1 MMMGM
6 DEQLEKISLR
16 MRNWIGTPMSLF
28 VHTVVFA
35 ASFVLVYLGYSLEQV
50 LLVLTTAVSLEAIY
64 LAIFIQMTVNRQA
77 EQIEEVGEDIEDIQE
92 EVQDLGEDVE
102 EISEDV
108 EEISEDIEKM
118 QEEQAAEDE
127 RPAATLENIQAALHK
142 LVQDIEILK
151 SRTHHLGAAHE
162 EGQNGTIHSIPAET
176 ANYFKKFMGLITF
189 RGRSENGSPS
199 HISRSEIGEGES
211 PEKSAHV

>member
-1 MMMGM
+1 MIKAM

-16 MRNWIGTPMSLF
+16 MRNWIGTPVSLF
-28 VHTVVFA
+28 VHTVFFA

-102 EISEDV
+102 EISED
-108 EEISEDIEKM
+108 IEKM
-118 QEEQAAEDE
+118 QEEQAAEE
-127 RPAATLENIQAALHK
+127 EEPQATTLENIQAALHK

-151 SRTHHLGAAHE
+151 SRTHHLQPMDE
-162 EGQNGTIHSIPAET
+162 ELPANGLSAIPAET
-176 ANYFKKFMGLITF
+176 ANYFRKFMGLITF
-189 RGRSENGSPS
+189 RGKSGNGNGGASEP
-199 HISRSEIGEGES
+199 
-211 PEKSAHV
+211 PEKTNG

>member
-1 MMMGM
+1 MIEGM
-6 DEQLEKISLR
+6 DEQLEKVSLT

-28 VHTVVFA
+28 VHTVIFA
-35 ASFVLVYLGYSLEQV
+35 ASFTLVYLGFSMEQV

-64 LAIFIQMTVNRQA
+64 LAIFIQMTVNRHA

-118 QEEQAAEDE
+118 QEEQSAEGE
-127 RPAATLENIQAALHK
+127 VPQAATLENIQAVLHK
-142 LVQDIEILK
+142 LVQDIELLK
-151 SRTHHLGAAHE
+151 SRTHHLHPAPE
-162 EGQNGTIHSIPAET
+162 EPHTNGISALPAET

-189 RGRSENGSPS
+189 RGKSESGTPAAT
-199 HISRSEIGEGES
+199 S
-211 PEKSAHV
+211 PEDVDA